1 MNFLIKVVNLL
12 IMFDDLENTYPQKP
26 EIKTLSEKD
35 LAKKNLMVFLLML
48 TVLLFLMQDSVVI
61 ISSMFG
67 VIFIHEIG
75 HFIGMKLFKFK
86 DSKIFY
92 FPLLSS
98 FVKQKNDTISQKK
111 HLITLLFGPLPGI
124 IVGTILLNQYFISQ
138 NDLLLNISTLF
149 LAINIFSLL
158 PLDPLDGGKIIQS
171 LFFPTNQ
178 NIKMY
183 FVLLSSVILI
193 GVGFYFDL
201 YVLMAFG
208 FLMGFKVRSI
218 QKVDSIYVELDEQEI
233 NYKKTYKS
241 LTNREY
247 WKIRSIFLDNNP
259 KIKEMIADTD
269 LLWENEKLI
278 TNQVNQILRIETTK
292 DASIF
297 FKIIVIALIGLAIY
311 IPFNLILE
319 HQDFFLKMIE
329 DAQV

>member
-1 MNFLIKVVNLL
+1 
-12 IMFDDLENTYPQKP
+12 MFDELENIYPQKP
-26 EIKTLSEKD
+26 EIKALSKKD
-35 LAKKNLMVFLLML
+35 LAKKNLMVFLLMV
-48 TVLLFLMQDSVVI
+48 TVLLFLMQDSIVI

-86 DSKIFY
+86 DNKIFY

-124 IVGTILLNQYFISQ
+124 IIGTLLLNQYFSTE
-138 NDLLLNISTLF
+138 NELLLNISTLF
-149 LAINIFSLL
+149 LAINIFSLA

-171 LFFPTNQ
+171 LFFPSNQ

-183 FVLLSSVILI
+183 FVLTSSIILI
-193 GVGFYFDL
+193 GLGFYFDL
-201 YVLMAFG
+201 YVLMIFG
-208 FLMGFKVRSI
+208 FLMGFKVRSM

-259 KIKEMIADTD
+259 KIKDMIADSD

-278 TNQVNQILRIETTK
+278 TDQVNQILRTETTK

-297 FKIIVIALIGLAIY
+297 FKILVIALVGLAIY
-311 IPFNLILE
+311 IPINLILE
-319 HQDFFLKMIE
+319 HQDIFLKIIA
-329 DAQV
+329 DAQI

>member
-1 MNFLIKVVNLL
+1 MNFIIKVVNLL
-12 IMFDDLENTYPQKP
+12 IMFDDLDNIHPQKP
-26 EIKTLSEKD
+26 EIKPLAKKE
-35 LAKKNLMVFLLML
+35 LAKKNLMVFLLMV
-48 TVLLFLMQDSVVI
+48 TVLLFLMQDSI
-61 ISSMFG
+61 ILISSMFG

-98 FVKQKNDTISQKK
+98 FVKQKDDTISQKK
-111 HLITLLFGPLPGI
+111 HLITLLFGPIPGI
-124 IVGTILLNQYFISQ
+124 IVGTLLLTQYFATPS
-138 NDLLLNISTLF
+138 DLLLNLSTLF

-178 NIKMY
+178 SIKMY
-183 FVLLSSVILI
+183 FVLVSSLILI
-193 GVGFYFDL
+193 LVGFYFEL

-218 QKVDSIYVELDEQEI
+218 QKVDSIYTELDEQEI
-233 NYKKTYKS
+233 NYKKTYAS

-247 WKIRSIFLDNNP
+247 WKIRSIFLDKNP

-269 LLWENEKLI
+269 MLWENEKII
-278 TNQVNQILRIETTK
+278 TDQVNQILRVEMKK
-292 DASIF
+292 DASIL
-297 FKIIVIALIGLAIY
+297 FKIAVIAIVGLAIY
-311 IPFNLILE
+311 FPINLILDN
-319 HQDFFLKMIE
+319 QDFFITMI
-329 DAQV
+329 DNAQI

>member
-1 MNFLIKVVNLL
+1 
-12 IMFDDLENTYPQKP
+12 MFDELENIYPEKP
-26 EIKTLSEKD
+26 EIKAISKKD

-48 TVLLFLMQDSVVI
+48 TVLLFLMQDSIVI

-86 DSKIFY
+86 DNKIFY

-98 FVKQKNDTISQKK
+98 FVKQKDNTISQKK

-124 IVGTILLNQYFISQ
+124 IIGTLLLNQFFSTQ
-138 NDLLLNISTLF
+138 NELLLNISTLF
-149 LAINIFSLL
+149 LAINIFSLA

-171 LFFPTNQ
+171 LFFPSNQ

-183 FVLLSSVILI
+183 FVLISSVIMI
-193 GVGFYFDL
+193 GIGFYFDL
-201 YVLMAFG
+201 YILMIFG

-218 QKVDSIYVELDEQEI
+218 QKADNIYIELDEQEI

-259 KIKEMIADTD
+259 KIKDMIADSD

-278 TNQVNQILRIETTK
+278 TDQVNQILRVETTK
-292 DASIF
+292 DASIL
-297 FKIIVIALIGLAIY
+297 FKIIIIALVALAIY
-311 IPFNLILE
+311 IPINLIID
-319 HQDFFLKMIE
+319 HQDFFFKMIE
-329 DAQV
+329 DAQI